1 MSIRPDSRTVLVL
14 DDEVP
19 LAKMIARDLRRH
31 GYDVVV
37 AHAVE
42 AARTLLKARPVKF
55 AIVDLMLPDGDGS
68 DLVEWA
74 LRHEHVEVAC
84 VMTAAAQ
91 CKNVVRAMQN
101 GSATVFEKPVRV
113 EDLRDFLDAH
123 REAEL
128 DDLTVWRQA
137 HAHDIAGSD
146 PLLLEQLD
154 LAHQIAP
161 SDCTVLVTGETGTGK
176 ELFARAIHFG
186 SERRDAPFVALNCAA
201 VPESLIEDELFGHTA
216 GAFTGAT
223 QGRGGRI
230 AAANGG
236 TLFLDEIGDMP
247 LAAQAKLL
255 RVLEDGAII
264 PVGAD
269 LPLEVDV
276 RVVAATNR
284 DLEAMSRDGTFRAD
298 LLYRL
303 NIIQLRLPALRD
315 RRSDI
320 LPLAEAFLTQAA
332 RRHKKGVRRL
342 SAEAEAHLLEHH
354 WPGNVRE
361 LKNSIE
367 RAVLTGAGEFIEA
380 RLLRLPG
387 MSGQRPVAPMPPSP
401 ALPMYARPAP
411 GAQPYL
417 PGPIAVSAPAPVFVP
432 EHVEPCVASSVL
444 EAAAEAAVEV
454 PAPANCEDATD
465 DSLDLKAALKDK
477 ERELIEV
484 ALARTGGNRTE
495 AAALLGLNRTTLVE
509 KLRKVGI

>member
-1 MSIRPDSRTVLVL
+1 MSTRPDDRTVLVL

-55 AIVDLMLPDGDGS
+55 AIADLMLPDGDGS
-68 DLVEWA
+68 ELVEWA
-74 LRHEHVEVAC
+74 LRHERVEVAC

-101 GSATVFEKPVRV
+101 GSATVFEKPVRA
-113 EDLRDFLDAH
+113 EDLRDFLDAR

-128 DDLTVWRQA
+128 DDLTAWRQSCA
-137 HAHDIAGSD
+137 SDISGSD
-146 PLLLEQLD
+146 PMLLEQLT
-154 LAHQIAP
+154 LAQQIAP

-186 SERRDAPFVALNCAA
+186 SERATGPFVALNCAA

-216 GAFTGAT
+216 GAFTGAS

-247 LAAQAKLL
+247 LPAQAKLL

-269 LPLEVDV
+269 LPVETDV

-284 DLEAMSRDGTFRAD
+284 DLEAMSRDGSFRAD

-303 NIIQLRLPALRD
+303 NIIQLKLPSLRERPGDVLALAQ
-315 RRSDI
+315 S
-320 LPLAEAFLTQAA
+320 FLTQSA
-332 RRHKKGVRRL
+332 RRYRKNVRHL
-342 SAEAEAHLLEHH
+342 SAEAETRLLSYH

-367 RAVLTGAGEFIEA
+367 RAVLTGLGEYVEA
-380 RLLRLPG
+380 RLLGLPATDAA
-387 MSGQRPVAPMPPSP
+387 APQMVM
-401 ALPMYARPAP
+401 AAAAARPAP
-411 GAQPYL
+411 GMQAHL
-417 PGPIAVSAPAPVFVP
+417 PGPIAAPAPA
-432 EHVEPCVASSVL
+432 VAPVAADSPPVQAPAEVVAAANNES
-444 EAAAEAAVEV
+444 EAAQET
-454 PAPANCEDATD
+454 N
-465 DSLDLKAALKDK
+465 LDLKAALKDR
-477 ERELIEV
+477 ERQLIEV
-484 ALARTGGNRTE
+484 ALERTGGNRTE

-509 KLRKVGI
+509 KIRKVRA